1 MSRTT
6 PVSLA
11 RPACAQPALHV
22 SRADLTLPFN
32 ARPST
37 PTGAVQSN
45 PVYLPPETPV
55 GLVVCVVAVDKQPG
69 LDMTFLD
76 HGFRSTDAI
85 GRDMT
90 KSAGNVLMQQW
101 LRVGSIDESNSK

>member
-55 GLVVCVVAVDKQPG
+55 GLVACVVAVDKQPG
-69 LDMTFLD
+69 LDN
-76 HGFRSTDAI
+76 FREVDLVNESALKALI
-85 GRDMT
+85 LAAVAANLAGKT
-90 KSAGNVLMQQW
+90 K
-101 LRVGSIDESNSK
+101 R